1 MKYVLGLTGPTGA
14 GKTTLCKAAQ
24 DMDFLVINCDLL
36 ARRAV
41 EQQDCLDALER
52 AFSKDILDKD
62 GRLDRKALAQ
72 KAFIN
77 SEKTE
82 LLNKTILPFIV
93 KHIEEEI
100 VSSEKSKIILDAP
113 TLYESGADRLCDAV
127 CAVLSDK
134 GKRILRIMARDN
146 ITEDEA
152 LLRINAGKTDEYYT
166 SKTENIIYN
175 DGITEDF
182 VREFKN
188 LLNSLIGGKLNG

>member
-14 GKTTLCKAAQ
+14 GKSTLCKASQ
-24 DMDFLVINCDLL
+24 EMGFLVIDCDLL
-36 ARRAV
+36 ARKAV
-41 EQQDCLDALER
+41 EQEDCLDALVK
-52 AFSKDILDKD
+52 AFSKDILDND
-62 GRLDRKALAQ
+62 GRLDRKVLAK
-72 KAFIN
+72 KAFTS

-93 KHIEEEI
+93 KLIENEI
-100 VSSEKSKIILDAP
+100 VSSEKRKIILDAP

-134 GKRILRIMARDN
+134 EKRILRIIARDN
-146 ITEDEA
+146 ITKDEA

-188 LLNSLIGGKLNG
+188 ILNSLIGGKLNG